1 VIKLAPIVGYV
12 ILFGTDASHTLIG
25 AAN

>member
-1 VIKLAPIVGYV
+1 VIKLAPILGCV
-12 ILFGTDASHTLIG
+12 ILFGTDASHKLIG